1 MNEKKIEMRLVV
13 PVLLSFFVMSFV
25 DLVGIGKD
33 RVAGDLG
40 LSDFILGLIPF
51 AAFIWFFIL
60 SVPVGILQ
68 GRVGKKTMLNIGMGV
83 TGVGLL
89 IPFFFYNFAT
99 VIAGF
104 TLLGIGNTIVQVSA
118 NPLLVD
124 VVKDS
129 DSSSK
134 TSKSS
139 LIALIGFLIIYFAVI
154 FLLTNIRDMLV
165 LLVIPSILIAII
177 TVFFLKGTSSYL
189 SFSQFIKA
197 IGSMMAAP
205 LAAFFAS
212 RFGDWKILFLVF
224 GLVSFLSVVWLSM
237 TKIEESAVSEKAPSM
252 GSAFKLLGNS
262 FILMM
267 VVSIFLVVGIDVGF
281 NYFSGKFLATNFGI
295 NEVSAQSGRSIYFF
309 GRVLGTLGGA
319 LILTRLSSTK
329 GLLYSAIISIVSIF
343 LIMVIPTK
351 AVAWVLVFIIGIG
364 VANIFPLVF
373 SLTNQK
379 YPVRSN
385 EISGLM
391 MMAIS
396 GGALIPPA
404 MGLVSDLTGVV
415 PAMGVLLLCAAYLL
429 AVSWII
435 IRKKLVNI

>member
-60 SVPVGILQ
+60 SVPVGIMQ
-68 GRVGKKTMLNIGMGV
+68 DRVGKKTMLNIGMGV

-104 TLLGIGNTIVQVSA
+104 ALLGIGNTIVQVSA

-124 VVKDS
+124 VVPGRRA
-129 DSSSK
+129 SS
-134 TSKSS
+134 
-139 LIALIGFLIIYFAVI
+139 F
-154 FLLTNIRDMLV
+154 
-165 LLVIPSILIAII
+165 
-177 TVFFLKGTSSYL
+177 L

-197 IGSMMAAP
+197 IGSMIAAP
-205 LAAFFAS
+205 LAALLFS
-212 RFGDWKILFLVF
+212 RFGDWKLLFLVY
-224 GLVSFLSVVWLSM
+224 GIISFISVLWLSSV
-237 TKIEESAVSEKAPSM
+237 KIEETAATGEKASM
-252 GSAFKLLGNS
+252 ASAFRLLGNS
-262 FILMM
+262 YILMM
-267 VVSIFLVVGIDVGF
+267 VLSIFLVVGIDVGF
-281 NYFSGKFLATNFGI
+281 NYFSGKYLTTRFGI
-295 NEVSAQSGRSIYFF
+295 EEVTAQSGRSIYFL
-309 GRVLGTLGGA
+309 GRMLGTFAGA
-319 LILTRLSSTK
+319 LILTRLKGTK
-329 GLLYSAIISIVSIF
+329 GFLYSAILSIVSIF
-343 LIMVIPTK
+343 LILVIPSK
-351 AVAWVLVFIIGIG
+351 VAAWVLVFIIGLG

-373 SLTNQK
+373 SLTVQK
-379 YPVRSN
+379 YPERSN

-404 MGLVSDLTGVV
+404 MGLVSDNLGVI
-415 PAMGVLLLCAAYLL
+415 PGMGVLLLCAAYLL
-429 AVSWII
+429 AVSWVI

>member
-1 MNEKKIEMRLVV
+1 MNEKKLEMRLVV

-68 GRVGKKTMLNIGMGV
+68 DRVGKKTMLNVGMGV

-104 TLLGIGNTIVQVSA
+104 ALLGIGNTIVQVSA

-124 VVKDS
+124 VVPGRRA
-129 DSSSK
+129 SS
-134 TSKSS
+134 
-139 LIALIGFLIIYFAVI
+139 F
-154 FLLTNIRDMLV
+154 
-165 LLVIPSILIAII
+165 
-177 TVFFLKGTSSYL
+177 L

-197 IGSMMAAP
+197 IGSMIAAP
-205 LAAFFAS
+205 LAALLFS
-212 RFGDWKILFLVF
+212 RFGDWKLLFLIY
-224 GLVSFLSVVWLSM
+224 GIISFLSVLWLSSV
-237 TKIEESAVSEKAPSM
+237 KIEETAATGEKASM
-252 GSAFKLLGNS
+252 ASAFRLLGNS
-262 FILMM
+262 YILMM
-267 VVSIFLVVGIDVGF
+267 VLSIFLVVGIDVGF
-281 NYFSGKFLATNFGI
+281 NYFSGKYLTTRFGI
-295 NEVSAQSGRSIYFF
+295 EEVTAQSGRSIYFL
-309 GRVLGTLGGA
+309 GRMLGTFAGA
-319 LILTRLSSTK
+319 LILTRLKGTK
-329 GLLYSAIISIVSIF
+329 GLLYSAILSIDSIF
-343 LIMVIPTK
+343 LILVIPSK
-351 AVAWVLVFIIGIG
+351 IAAWVLVFIIGLG

-373 SLTNQK
+373 SLTVQK
-379 YPVRSN
+379 YPERSN

-396 GGALIPPA
+396 GGALIPPV
-404 MGLVSDLTGVV
+404 MGLVSDLMGVV
-415 PAMGVLLLCAAYLL
+415 PVMGVLLLCAAYLL